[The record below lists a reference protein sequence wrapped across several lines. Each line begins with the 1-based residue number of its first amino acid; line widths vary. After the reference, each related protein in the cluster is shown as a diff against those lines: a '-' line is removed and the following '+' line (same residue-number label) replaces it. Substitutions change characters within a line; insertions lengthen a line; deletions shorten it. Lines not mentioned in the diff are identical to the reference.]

1 LKIHCIACQT
11 ALELEAD
18 QISVNGS
25 MVRCLMCCYIFMIF
39 PPDCYGKPV
48 TQDTN
53 IDQSILDD
61 LFEMQNG
68 PKAQLSVGKLSEEGT
83 SAMVDLI
90 MSGEDF
96 GDDNSSSVPDES
108 EYADLPDLSE
118 LEKMIDWDDT
128 NDLDE
133 TPAKSNQ
140 DNNDPQGS
148 IYNI

>member
-1 LKIHCIACQT
+1 MKIRCVACQT

-18 QISVNGS
+18 QIDVNGS
-25 MVRCLMCCYIFMIF
+25 MVRCLMCSYIFMIF

-61 LFEMQNG
+61 LYKMQNN
-68 PKAQLSVGKLSEEGT
+68 PKAHLSMGKLSEEGT
-83 SAMVDLI
+83 SAMVDQN
-90 MSGEDF
+90 MSGKNFKDKTS
-96 GDDNSSSVPDES
+96 NAAPDETD
-108 EYADLPDLSE
+108 YADLPDLSE

-133 TPAKSNQ
+133 PPAKSNQ
-140 DNNDPQGS
+140 NDHDPPGS

>member
-1 LKIHCIACQT
+1 
-11 ALELEAD
+11 
-18 QISVNGS
+18 
-25 MVRCLMCCYIFMIF
+25 MCSYIFMIL

-53 IDQSILDD
+53 IDQSILND

-68 PKAQLSVGKLSEEGT
+68 PKAQLSIGKLSEEGT
-83 SAMVDLI
+83 SAVAASD

-96 GDDNSSSVPDES
+96 GDEYPSSISDET

-118 LEKMIDWDDT
+118 LEEMIDWDDT

-133 TPAKSNQ
+133 PPAKSKPNK
-140 DNNDPQGS
+140 NDPQGS
-148 IYNI
+148 NFNI